1 MQGGDHAGA
10 DYMVGLE
17 DKVVQNEHHGY
28 RENNPT
34 KDGAQDRLKA
44 IGDITQSVLG
54 LGRWLLRRCLPG
66 Q

>member
-54 LGRWLLRRCLPG
+54 LGR
-66 Q
+66 